1 MTKFAS
7 DVIRKLARRV
17 HEDPTSAT
25 VDDAKKLARALIL
38 LTEGKLP

>member
-7 DVIRKLARRV
+7 DVIRKLAHRV
-17 HEDPTSAT
+17 HEDPTRAT

>member
-1 MTKFAS
+1 MTKFANEA
-7 DVIRKLARRV
+7 IRKLARRI
-17 HEDPTSAT
+17 HEDPTRAT